1 MKNKKILSIPLQ
13 KLHETQ
19 KVLTAAN
26 FELDEIWTPDQGD
39 ESQIW
44 SNSKNKSVI
53 EIRITENIEDAT
65 REDIKN
71 EIIDVWYEIRC
82 IREVFD
88 SLLEEDAAIVN
99 SNDCTDVQRFENRV
113 KETEYEWSN
122 DKEKMDFLYKSKIDP
137 RILTYLRLDE
147 EEKQKIIAKYN
158 IQQEAKDKNN
168 ISVSVLL

>member
-88 SLLEEDAAIVN
+88 SLLEEDVAIVN

-147 EEKQKIIAKYN
+147 EEKQKIIN
-158 IQQEAKDKNN
+158 
-168 ISVSVLL
+168 

>member
-13 KLHETQ
+13 KLNETQ

-26 FELDEIWTPDQGD
+26 FELDEIWTPDQGN

-88 SLLEEDAAIVN
+88 SLLEEDVAIVN

-122 DKEKMDFLYKSKIDP
+122 DKETMDFLYKNKIDP

-147 EEKQKIIAKYN
+147 EEKQKIIN
-158 IQQEAKDKNN
+158 
-168 ISVSVLL
+168 

>member
-1 MKNKKILSIPLQ
+1 MKNKKILSILLE

-44 SNSKNKSVI
+44 SNSKNKAVI

-88 SLLEEDAAIVN
+88 SLLEEDVAIVN
-99 SNDCTDVQRFENRV
+99 SKDCTDVQRFENRV

-147 EEKQKIIAKYN
+147 EEKQKIIN
-158 IQQEAKDKNN
+158 
-168 ISVSVLL
+168 

>member
-26 FELDEIWTPDQGD
+26 FELDEIWTPDQGN

-147 EEKQKIIAKYN
+147 EEKQKIIN
-158 IQQEAKDKNN
+158 
-168 ISVSVLL
+168 

>member
-26 FELDEIWTPDQGD
+26 FELDEIWTPDQGN

-122 DKEKMDFLYKSKIDP
+122 DKETMDFLYKNKIDP

-147 EEKQKIIAKYN
+147 EEKQKIIN
-158 IQQEAKDKNN
+158 
-168 ISVSVLL
+168 

>member
-13 KLHETQ
+13 KLNETQ

-26 FELDEIWTPDQGD
+26 FELDEIWTPDQGN

-122 DKEKMDFLYKSKIDP
+122 DKETMDFLYKNKIDP

-147 EEKQKIIAKYN
+147 EEKQKIIN
-158 IQQEAKDKNN
+158 
-168 ISVSVLL
+168 

>member
-44 SNSKNKSVI
+44 SNSKNKAVI

-147 EEKQKIIAKYN
+147 EEKQKIIN
-158 IQQEAKDKNN
+158 
-168 ISVSVLL
+168 

>member
-26 FELDEIWTPDQGD
+26 FELDEIWTPDQGN

-122 DKEKMDFLYKSKIDP
+122 DKEKMDFLYKSEIDP

-147 EEKQKIIAKYN
+147 EEKINLPSI
-158 IQQEAKDKNN
+158 E
-168 ISVSVLL
+168 

>member
-26 FELDEIWTPDQGD
+26 FELDEIWTPDQGN

-71 EIIDVWYEIRC
+71 EIIQLKCPEGQQVSSCHWKVFPQKLKFARSHHVVIPLPASYELC
-82 IREVFD
+82 
-88 SLLEEDAAIVN
+88 
-99 SNDCTDVQRFENRV
+99 
-113 KETEYEWSN
+113 
-122 DKEKMDFLYKSKIDP
+122 
-137 RILTYLRLDE
+137 
-147 EEKQKIIAKYN
+147 
-158 IQQEAKDKNN
+158 NN
-168 ISVSVLL
+168 